1 MSAFYIAPAKSRV
14 YVATDTLCVRADDF
28 TPLTFGHK
36 SFAVP
41 HLNTIV
47 GVSGFGAFMAEWKA
61 QLKFNCTEMDIA
73 DLHEVAPKMMR
84 DAYHRFMLT
93 ATPAVEEVRGPGGT
107 KVYHAG
113 YSPRRGECVAY
124 GYYSGDDFEGEEI
137 TSEYVQPISEEIQA
151 VFTRDQGLVERIV
164 AFFERVYEL
173 NQQSPPG
180 ESVAAVGGEVWLHT
194 LVEGQIDT
202 RRIHVY
208 DNYEETAE
216 AIAENDWNALQST
229 KDV

>member
-1 MSAFYIAPAKSRV
+1 MI
-14 YVATDTLCVRADDF
+14 VA
-28 TPLTFGHK
+28 
-36 SFAVP
+36 
-41 HLNTIV
+41 
-47 GVSGFGAFMAEWKA
+47 VSGFGAFMAEWNA

-84 DAYHRFMLT
+84 EAYHRFMLT
-93 ATPAVEEVRGPGGT
+93 ATPAVGEAPGPGGT

-113 YSPRRGECVAY
+113 YSARCGKCVAY

-151 VFTRDQGLVERIV
+151 VFTRDQDLVERIV

-173 NQQSPPG
+173 NRQSPPDEPVG
-180 ESVAAVGGEVWLHT
+180 IGVGGEVWLHT

-208 DNYEETAE
+208 DDYEETAE
-216 AIAENDWNALQST
+216 AIAENDWSALQST